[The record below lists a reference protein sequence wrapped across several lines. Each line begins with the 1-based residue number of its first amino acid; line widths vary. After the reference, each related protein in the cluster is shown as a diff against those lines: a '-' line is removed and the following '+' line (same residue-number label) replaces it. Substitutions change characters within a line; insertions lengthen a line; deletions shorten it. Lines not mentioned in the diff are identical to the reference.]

1 MERSAGGH
9 VDCFPVG
16 RKFEYGR
23 TGLFD
28 GAEDKPAVHDKGG
41 QKTEVLAHHF
51 ESFFLRLAMVQR
63 GLSFLQIVG

>member
-51 ESFFLRLAMVQR
+51 EAFF
-63 GLSFLQIVG
+63 